1 MMRRTNSSPY
11 KPVNTMLPAL
21 LFLLQAS
28 LSDAWAQPVVFDGFA
43 AFDQINGSVGVSES
57 FLIDF
62 NDDEKLDL
70 VEVYGAPEGVR
81 TFFNDGFGHLV
92 LAAEFVLPDEPFT
105 VAMGDANGDGL
116 PDLAW
121 AESAGSGS
129 FPVRIYYGNSRGGFD
144 IGQTLRR
151 ANNVAALAFG
161 HIDTDSVLDLVVA
174 QKKGSLEIYTAGSDG
189 LLKRTVRLRQ
199 KARDTTDAA
208 IGDFDG
214 DGDQDVITSTRS
226 GSLYFFAQG
235 SKGQFSRGVRI
246 STEAQYIR
254 KILALDLNGDR
265 FADLLLTTGESVLCP
280 DYVYHGPIDASFNP
294 VQTLCNQTYD
304 EGTAD
309 LDVADL
315 NGDGLLDVVALRG
328 RDFYYLGQAGG
339 TFAPETPSFTPPVT
353 WAQRVVLGDINDDGV
368 GDALVRDGTCCNTAT
383 HVYLGTVVP

>member
-1 MMRRTNSSPY
+1 MRLMLSSHHNPLDITLA
-11 KPVNTMLPAL
+11 VLI
-21 LFLLQAS
+21 FLLLAS
-28 LSDAWAQPVVFDGFA
+28 LSDAWAQPVDFDGFA
-43 AFDQINGSVGVSES
+43 ASYQIDGSVGVSES

-62 NDDEKLDL
+62 NTDGALDL

-81 TFFNDGFGHLV
+81 TFFNDGSGGLD

-105 VAMGDANGDGL
+105 VTMGDANGDGL

-121 AESAGSGS
+121 AEWEGSGS
-129 FPVRIYYGNSRGGFD
+129 FSVKIYYGEPGGGFH

-161 HIDTDSVLDLVVA
+161 HIDTDAVLDLVVA

-189 LLKRTVRLRQ
+189 LLERTVRIRQ
-199 KARDTTDAA
+199 KARDTTDVA

-235 SKGQFSRGVRI
+235 SQGRFSGGVRI

-254 KILALDLNGDR
+254 KILALDLNGDP
-265 FADLLLTTGESVLCP
+265 FADLLLSTGESIECP
-280 DYVYHGPIDASFNP
+280 DYVYHGNGGASFTL
-294 VQTLCNQTYD
+294 VQVLCNQPD
-304 EGTAD
+304 HNEGTAD

-315 NGDGLLDVVALRG
+315 NDDGLLDVVALRG
-328 RDFYYLGQAGG
+328 RDFYYLGLADG
-339 TFAPETPSFTPPVT
+339 TFGPETPAFTPSVT
-353 WAQRVVLGDINDDGV
+353 WARGIVLGDVNDDGV